1 MAKLIFD
8 TPQDRQYENGV
19 DHVVLYTLS
28 QSKWKGVAWNG
39 VTSIDCS
46 PEGGETQALW
56 ADNIKYANMRGA
68 VSYAGTINCYHF
80 PREFDACL
88 GNVEIVEGSGV
99 YAHEQEGDPFRLVYR
114 TALNDAERGRY
125 GYRYHVI
132 YGLTCDP
139 ADFTYDTIDDSPDAA
154 EFGFDVTG
162 TPITHTAS
170 KKTACE
176 FTFDVDESQSNAKLT
191 AILDTLYG
199 ADSPQKDAEC
209 PDPDTLFAGLATG

>member
-1 MAKLIFD
+1 MAKLVFD
-8 TPQDRQYENGV
+8 APKDRQYENGV
-19 DHVVLYTLS
+19 DHVVLYTLNA
-28 QSKWKGVAWNG
+28 SKWTGVAWNG

-68 VSYAGTINCYHF
+68 VSYAGTLNCYHF
-80 PREFDACL
+80 PKEFDACL
-88 GNVEIVEGSGV
+88 GNVEIVKDSGV

-125 GYRYHVI
+125 GYRYHIV

-139 ADFTYDTIDDSPDAA
+139 ADFTYDTTDDSPDAA
-154 EFGFDVTG
+154 EFGFDLSG

-170 KKTACE
+170 GKTACE
-176 FTFDVDESQSNAKLT
+176 FTFDYDETKTNTKLD
-191 AILDTLYG
+191 ALLDTLYG
-199 ADSPQKDAEC
+199 SSSKEAEC
-209 PDPDTLFAGLATG
+209 PDPDVLFTDFSS

>member
-8 TPQDRQYENGV
+8 TPKDRQYENGV
-19 DHVVLYTLS
+19 DHVVLYTLNA
-28 QSKWKGVAWNG
+28 SKWTGVAWNG

-68 VSYAGTINCYHF
+68 VSYAGTLNCYHF
-80 PREFDACL
+80 PKEFDACL
-88 GNVEIVEGSGV
+88 GNVEIVKDSGV

-125 GYRYHVI
+125 GYRYHIV

-139 ADFTYDTIDDSPDAA
+139 ADFTYDTTDDSPDAA
-154 EFGFDVTG
+154 EFAFDMSG

-170 KKTACE
+170 GKTACE
-176 FTFDVDESQSNAKLT
+176 FTFDYDETKTNTKLD
-191 AILDTLYG
+191 ALLDTLYG
-199 ADSPQKDAEC
+199 SSSKEAEC
-209 PDPDTLFAGLATG
+209 PDPDTLFTDFSS

>member
-1 MAKLIFD
+1 MAKLVFD
-8 TPQDRQYENGV
+8 APKDRQYENGV
-19 DHVVLYTLS
+19 DHVVLYTLNA
-28 QSKWKGVAWNG
+28 SKWTGVAWNG

-68 VSYAGTINCYHF
+68 VSYAGTLNCYHF
-80 PREFDACL
+80 PKEFDACL
-88 GNVEIVEGSGV
+88 GNVEIVKDSGV

-125 GYRYHVI
+125 GYRYHIV

-139 ADFTYDTIDDSPDAA
+139 ADFTYDTTDDSPDAA
-154 EFGFDVTG
+154 EFAFDMSG

-170 KKTACE
+170 GKTACE
-176 FTFDVDESQSNAKLT
+176 FTFDYDETKTNTKLD
-191 AILDTLYG
+191 ALLDTLYG
-199 ADSPQKDAEC
+199 SSSKEAEC
-209 PDPDTLFAGLATG
+209 PDPDTLFTDFSS